1 MALHLF
7 VEKVAVFTLARNNDT
22 DIPEDVAETLFQ
34 YAKLNISQTGT
45 DTYNFFEK
53 FVDQH
58 SVTCAQTRCM

>member
-34 YAKLNISQTGT
+34 YAKFLADEGLFASAAK
-45 DTYNFFEK
+45 Y
-53 FVDQH
+53 
-58 SVTCAQTRCM
+58 CR